1 MDHAAAVAAAAFAIN
16 LLDVSEGKKE
26 TPKAL
31 LEKTKNRV
39 DGTKPQIP
47 LLSSASKR
55 LSGKEIHLWI
65 ISTLLKGSHV
75 P

>member
-16 LLDVSEGKKE
+16 LLDVSEEKKE

-31 LEKTKNRV
+31 LEKTKSKMN
-39 DGTKPQIP
+39 GP

-55 LSGKEIHLWI
+55 LSGKELHL
-65 ISTLLKGSHV
+65 
-75 P
+75 